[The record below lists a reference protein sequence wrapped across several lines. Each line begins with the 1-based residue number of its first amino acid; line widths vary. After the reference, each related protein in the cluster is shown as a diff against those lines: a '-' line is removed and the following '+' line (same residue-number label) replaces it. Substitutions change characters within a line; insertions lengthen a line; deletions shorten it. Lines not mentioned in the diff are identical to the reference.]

1 LECYNKTTHKIP
13 THAGFAQHTSAVSA
27 GALNINI
34 TQETC
39 EMTLLYIK
47 IIKVRA
53 SFGGFIQFHKFQCKS
68 MWKLKSYIPEKR
80 LLPTLWR
87 SWWYLHARTYRS
99 WYLIPSVSF

>member
-13 THAGFAQHTSAVSA
+13 TQAGFAQHISAVSA

-47 IIKVRA
+47 IIKV
-53 SFGGFIQFHKFQCKS
+53 
-68 MWKLKSYIPEKR
+68 
-80 LLPTLWR
+80 
-87 SWWYLHARTYRS
+87 
-99 WYLIPSVSF
+99 